1 MQSKSPVRSRTWSSH
16 RRRLM
21 EGFNGHQDSSQHRSP
36 VMYREDRMRS
46 EEAIAPQRRDSP
58 SYSARSLNDMRDV
71 NAVQEHGH
79 PRSLSSRGGPPDQ
92 AVTRTNRRVEIL
104 DHQERAGD

>member
-36 VMYREDRMRS
+36 VMYREDRMR
-46 EEAIAPQRRDSP
+46 
-58 SYSARSLNDMRDV
+58 DV

-79 PRSLSSRGGPPDQ
+79 PRSLSSRGSPPDQ

-104 DHQERAGD
+104 DHQERADD

>member
-1 MQSKSPVRSRTWSSH
+1 MQSKSPVRSSTWSSH
-16 RRRLM
+16 RSRLM

-46 EEAIAPQRRDSP
+46 EEAIAPQR
-58 SYSARSLNDMRDV
+58 DV

-79 PRSLSSRGGPPDQ
+79 PRSLYSRGSPPDQ
-92 AVTRTNRRVEIL
+92 
-104 DHQERAGD
+104 ERADGRCPELHSGGSTDE